1 MHQTNPDII
10 DLANIIGRTPGA
22 VAMKLVNFASL
33 DPAHQQR
40 NVVGL
45 KNASRGDRDIFAE
58 FSSDWEALAFES
70 ELAGSRIVSVDAE
83 VRVDD
88 IELTL
93 PKGITERTQL
103 VRVRTVQSFFRSAV
117 MASYEGRCAMCAINV
132 SSLLNASHIV
142 PWSADSK
149 RRADPTNGIAL
160 CALHDRAFDR
170 GLISLDGNFKIVTS
184 TLLRTKGHSELHRIA
199 LLEIEGKELTL
210 PHRFHPDT
218 KALAYHR
225 KNIFV
230 DTV

>member
-10 DLANIIGRTPGA
+10 KLANVIGRTPGA

-33 DPAHQQR
+33 DPAHQLR

-70 ELAGSRIVSVDAE
+70 ELAGSRIANISAE
-83 VRVDD
+83 TRIDD

-93 PKGITERTQL
+93 PQGSTERTQL

-117 MASYEGRCAMCAINV
+117 MASYEGRCAICAINV
-132 SSLLNASHIV
+132 ASLLNASHIV

-170 GLISLDGNFKIVTS
+170 GLISLENDLKILTS
-184 TLLRTKGHSELHRIA
+184 TSLRTKGHSELHRIA
-199 LLEIEGKELTL
+199 LVEIEGKELTL
-210 PHRFHPDT
+210 PHRFHPDRE
-218 KALAYHR
+218 AIAYHR
-225 KNIFV
+225 QNIFV
-230 DTV
+230 DTA